1 MREIKKEIEK
11 KVNRTYETETVI
23 TDVARIYE
31 DLAKELIAKKLHNC
45 TWITRV
51 NDVPNY
57 DGTRTITI
65 TYNNGYRSRY
75 TVKA

>member
-1 MREIKKEIEK
+1 MREIKKVLEK
-11 KVNRTYETETVI
+11 KVGRTYEVETII
-23 TDVARIYE
+23 TDTERIYT
-31 DLAKELIAKKLHNC
+31 DLATEIIAKKLHNC
-45 TWITRV
+45 TWITRITD
-51 NDVPNY
+51 NCNY